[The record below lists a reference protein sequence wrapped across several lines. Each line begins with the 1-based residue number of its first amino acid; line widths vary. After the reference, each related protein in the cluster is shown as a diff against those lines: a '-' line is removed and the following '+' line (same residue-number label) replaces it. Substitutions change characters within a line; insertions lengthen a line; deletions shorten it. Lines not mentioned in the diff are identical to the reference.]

1 MRKNSALLRLMSF
14 VGDPSQCWIL
24 PSQNNTMRYATV
36 RINGRATTAH
46 RAMYEILVGPIPDG
60 LQLDHLCRN
69 RSCFNPKHLEP
80 VTCRE
85 NLLRGNT
92 HAATNAKKTHCIRG
106 HAYDATNT
114 ILLATGG
121 RACRECG
128 RIRAKEYARR
138 QAEQFGVFRSTLNRR
153 KKNPTATQRTAKK
166 RRVFVGPL

>member
-1 MRKNSALLRLMSF
+1 MRKNSALLRLMSCI
-14 VGDPSQCWIL
+14 GDPSQCWVL
-24 PSQNNTMRYATV
+24 PSQANPMRYATV

-46 RAMYEILVGPIPDG
+46 RAMYQILVGPIPDG

-80 VTCRE
+80 VTCQE
-85 NLLRGNT
+85 NLLRGHT
-92 HAATNAKKTHCIRG
+92 HAAANSKKTHCRRG

-114 ILLATGG
+114 ILIATG

-138 QAEQFGVFRSTLNRR
+138 QAQEFGVFRSTLNRR
-153 KKNPTATQRTAKK
+153 KKKPTAAQRVAKK
-166 RRVFVGPL
+166 RRTFVGAI